1 MCPPFVDVSLQPRD
15 VPLKERVGGHG
26 KRTETTAPSISLVPP
41 GSTVS
46 VSSAPALTP
55 QRSHEEDRSS
65 IELVDLEPSELWE
78 LDRVRGI
85 PLSERV
91 KRHRKRT
98 EATPISGPPV
108 PHRTRLAS
116 QPTVSRGPGSQ
127 ARFLASQL
135 SLRIPESHG
144 RYEDGRNQ
152 DNSDLS
158 TPPTPKHH
166 RMPSIPGSPSRF
178 FHDHNRS
185 LAPQPSSH
193 VTSLLRDSG
202 PFLKNPRSLL
212 NLSSSQHGTPQ
223 RMWTKLFHRKTKER
237 ASDENMEDWEVLERT
252 GSGESTIG
260 GSLPPPSPPPTPQN
274 KYTRQLPR
282 LTAPDVFVRPPTKL
296 PADRSRK
303 ANTVQL
309 PPMGGSEVLQPAPP
323 PFVARHVR
331 RHTTSSRG
339 SQMSTSSAPAS
350 PISVSSTS
358 TFSTST
364 ISLSQNAIAAENVL
378 DVIRALANFEITPE
392 TPRAIE
398 SRDYESSSLTSRTP
412 QVSSP
417 APVYKHDPDSS
428 ITPNPAPGP
437 FPIRS
442 ATRRTVLPPDVVDEG
457 LGLVRETSLSKDMSA
472 RSTPANHSI
481 FSSRPSTPL
490 PDVTQSFPPTTQPSP
505 PDLTLYI
512 VKTYDQYLAGG
523 GFGDVYRC
531 WCRDDST
538 QQEV

>member
-1 MCPPFVDVSLQPRD
+1 M
-15 VPLKERVGGHG
+15 
-26 KRTETTAPSISLVPP
+26 
-41 GSTVS
+41 
-46 VSSAPALTP
+46 
-55 QRSHEEDRSS
+55 
-65 IELVDLEPSELWE
+65 
-78 LDRVRGI
+78 RGI
-85 PLSERV
+85 PLRERV
-91 KRHRKRT
+91 ERHHKRT
-98 EATPISGPPV
+98 KVPLISGPPV

-135 SLRIPESHG
+135 SLRIPESHD
-144 RYEDGRNQ
+144 RCEDDRNQ

-166 RMPSIPGSPSRF
+166 RMLSIPDSPSRF
-178 FHDHNRS
+178 FHGHGRS
-185 LAPQPSSH
+185 NSPQPSSS
-193 VTSLLRDSG
+193 VISLLRNPS
-202 PFLKNPRSLL
+202 PFFKSTPSLL
-212 NLSSSQHGTPQ
+212 NLSPSHHGTPH
-223 RMWTKLFHRKTKER
+223 RTRTKLFHRKTKER
-237 ASDENMEDWEVLERT
+237 ASDENLEDWEVLERT
-252 GSGESTIG
+252 GSEESTTD
-260 GSLPPPSPPPTPQN
+260 GSLTPQN
-274 KYTRQLPR
+274 EYTRQLPR
-282 LTAPDVFVRPPTKL
+282 LTDPDVLVRPPTKL

-303 ANTVQL
+303 GNTVQL
-309 PPMGGSEVLQPAPP
+309 PPMGGSEVHQPAPP

-417 APVYKHDPDSS
+417 APVYKHDPDSP
-428 ITPNPAPGP
+428 ITHNPAPGP

-457 LGLVRETSLSKDMSA
+457 LGLVRETSLSKGMSA

-481 FSSRPSTPL
+481 FSSRPFTPL